1 MNLRRVWRV
10 GVGGYTFDEVH
21 PTVCQCNTSSGGC
34 KCGNF
39 EEDKRKEIERRQK
52 LAATESQEQS

>member
-1 MNLRRVWRV
+1 MKLRRVWRV

-21 PTVCQCNTSSGGC
+21 PTVCQCNLTSGPC

-39 EEDKRKEIERRQK
+39 EEDKRVEIERRK
-52 LAATESQEQS
+52 ALAVAETQEQS